1 MKHHILALIIAAS
14 PVLADDPSLTGNY
27 SGVVACERTENGS
40 PGVFLLNLDIRVR
53 QNGDRLDIAT
63 WTAEDE
69 ALQRR
74 TASLYSGKAA
84 VANGQVSGYVA
95 ACRPDFEYIETIR
108 IIPSIETTTDFS
120 FAADTVFVTEA
131 LPGREGIL
139 IVESCRWIMT
149 RNSTDVPEMETCNG
163 N

>member
-1 MKHHILALIIAAS
+1 MRHAYLALIIAAS
-14 PVLADDPSLTGNY
+14 PVLAEAPSLTGTY
-27 SGVVACERTENGS
+27 SGAVACERTENGL
-40 PGVFLLNLDIRVR
+40 PGVFLLNLDIRVH

-74 TASLYSGKAA
+74 TASLYAGKAA

-108 IIPSIETTTDFS
+108 ILPTASTTEDFS
-120 FAADTVFVTEA
+120 FAADTIFVTEA
-131 LPGREGIL
+131 LPGREGHL
-139 IVESCRWIMT
+139 IVESCRWVMT
-149 RNSTDVPEMETCNG
+149 RTSTEVPEMETCSG